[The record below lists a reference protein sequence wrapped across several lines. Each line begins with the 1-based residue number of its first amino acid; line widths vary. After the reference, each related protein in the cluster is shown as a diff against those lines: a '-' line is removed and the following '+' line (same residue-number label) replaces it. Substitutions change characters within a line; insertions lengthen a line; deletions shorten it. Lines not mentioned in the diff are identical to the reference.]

1 MNEER
6 QKIVKYTSEVLFTYG
21 FNTVTMDTIAQGLRM
36 SKKTL
41 YKYFSS
47 KEDLLDA
54 VIDMVTENIRIQVE
68 DVINSNMNAIEK
80 LISVLKVVIK
90 SLSKLN
96 PDYLQFMNAKGFRQ
110 WEKIEN
116 FRKQI
121 VAKNYAKIME
131 QGKTEGLVEDKP
143 TVILLTGAYGIVKS
157 IVNPEFVLNNN
168 FSFET
173 AAKYAIGMVVNACAT
188 EKGKQLFNKLSKG
201 I

>member
-6 QKIVKYTSEVLFTYG
+6 QNIVKYTSEVLFTYG

-41 YKYFSS
+41 YKYFGS
-47 KEDLLDA
+47 KEELLDA
-54 VIDMVTENIRIQVE
+54 VIDMVTEDIRIKVE
-68 DVINSNMNAIEK
+68 EIINSDINAIEK
-80 LISVLKVVIK
+80 LFSVLRVVIK
-90 SLSKLN
+90 SLSRLN
-96 PDYLQFMNAKGFRQ
+96 PDYLQFMNAKGFRH

-121 VAKNYAKIME
+121 VAKNYAKIIE
-131 QGKTEGLVEDKP
+131 QGKSEGLVEDKP
-143 TVILLTGAYGIVKS
+143 TIILITGAYGVVKS

-173 AAKYAIGMVVNACAT
+173 AAKYAIGMVINACAT
-188 EKGKQLFNKLSKG
+188 ERGKQLFNKLSKG
-201 I
+201 L

>member
-6 QKIVKYTSEVLFTYG
+6 QNIVKYTSEVLFTYG

-68 DVINSNMNAIEK
+68 NALISDMNAIEK

-131 QGKTEGLVEDKP
+131 QGKLEGLVEDKP